1 MKAVIL
7 YASFTGN
14 TRIIAHAIAEG
25 LREGGVDI
33 SVQDVRKAKPED
45 LEHADILVVGSATYG
60 GRPMRRAVKF
70 LGRLPDGVFEAKV
83 CGVYAV
89 NASRGGSDVIEELSR
104 LLMEK
109 GIEEVV
115 AGPVIAAGIPFI
127 PLRRPTSEDLKSARE
142 FGKALLEAER

>member
-7 YASFTGN
+7 YASLTGN

-25 LREGGVDI
+25 LREGGADVGAL
-33 SVQDVRKAKPED
+33 DVRKARPDD
-45 LEHADILVVGSATYG
+45 LEHADILVVGSATHA

-70 LGRLPDGVFEAKV
+70 LDRLPDGVFEAKV

-89 NASRGGSDVIEELSR
+89 NASRGGSGVIEELSR
-104 LLMEK
+104 LFMEK
-109 GIEEVV
+109 GVEEVV
-115 AGPVIAAGIPFI
+115 AGPVIAAGVPFL
-127 PLRRPTSEDLKSARE
+127 PLKRPTSEDLRCARE